1 MMVLLAVVQLTD
13 VVTCATGAL
22 LVGGQELDK
31 LWGPTAVV
39 VFVVVRVSVDC
50 VVEGTLDDVVMGLG
64 SERVLW

>member
-22 LVGGQELDK
+22 LVDGQELDK

-39 VFVVVRVSVDC
+39 VFVVVRVWVDC
-50 VVEGTLDDVVMGLG
+50 VVEGTLEDVMMGLG